1 MGESKI
7 ITKPNGE
14 LFNPDLAQR
23 AITFINMLKH
33 TKGEWQSKNFDL
45 LPWQTQIISDVF
57 GTVKPNGYRQY
68 NTAYVEIPKKQ
79 GKSELA
85 AAVALY
91 LLAGDGEWGAE
102 VYGCA
107 ADRQQAS
114 IVFDVACQMVE
125 QCAAL
130 NKRIKLIISQKRL
143 VYLPLNS
150 FYQVL
155 SAESYTKHGLNVH
168 GVIFDE
174 LHAQPNRA
182 LYDVML
188 HGSGDARKQPLFFL
202 ITTAGTDRNSIC
214 WEVHSKA
221 KDIIEGR
228 KHDKSFYP
236 VIYGA
241 EDDDD

>member
-1 MGESKI
+1 MADKKI
-7 ITKPNGE
+7 IVPEKKIISNAS
-14 LFNPDLAQR
+14 LADR
-23 AITFINMLKH
+23 AVAFISSLKH
-33 TKGEWQSKNFDL
+33 TKGEWHGKRFDL
-45 LPWQTQIISDVF
+45 LPWQEKVVRDVF
-57 GTVKPNGYRQY
+57 GTVKENGYRQY
-68 NTAYVEIPKKQ
+68 NTAYIEIPKKQ

-85 AAVALY
+85 AAIALY

-125 QCAAL
+125 QCPAL
-130 NKRIKLIISQKRL
+130 KKRIKPVLSQKRL
-143 VYLPLNS
+143 VYTPLNS

-168 GVIFDE
+168 GVVFDE
-174 LHAQPNRA
+174 LHAQPNRL
-182 LYDVML
+182 LYDVMT

-214 WEVHSKA
+214 WEVHQKA
-221 KDIIEGR
+221 LDILEGR
-228 KHDKSFYP
+228 KDDPRFYP
-236 VIYGA
+236 MSLS
-241 EDDDD
+241 